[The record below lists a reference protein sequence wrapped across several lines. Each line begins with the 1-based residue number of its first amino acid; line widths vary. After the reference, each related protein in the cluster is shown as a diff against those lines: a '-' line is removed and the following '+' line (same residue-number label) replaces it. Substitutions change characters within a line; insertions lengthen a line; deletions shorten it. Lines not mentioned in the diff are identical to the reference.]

1 MQFIDLKAQY
11 ATIENE
17 IQAAI
22 QKVLQHGSYILGPEV
37 RELENQLGA
46 YVGRKHAIACA
57 NGTDALLIPLL
68 AQGVGPGDAVFTP
81 SFTFF
86 ATAEVVALCG
96 ATPVFVDIDP
106 ATYVMDPADLEKQI
120 ARVTAAGQLRP
131 RAIIPVDLFGQCAD
145 YEAIEAIAGNHG
157 LWVLEDAAQGF
168 GGQYNG
174 RRAGRFGLIAA
185 TSFFPAKPLGCYGD
199 GGMLFTDDDALAE
212 RCRSVAIHGK
222 GTDKY
227 DNVRIG
233 LNSRL
238 DSIQAAILLEKF
250 RIFPAEIERRQ
261 KVAAAYGEALRGI
274 VATPVVAPGNL
285 SVWAQYCV
293 RHPERRLL
301 MERLQAAGI
310 PSAIYY
316 PIPLHR
322 STAFSRLGYA
332 AGSLPVTEAVA
343 ADIFALPMHP
353 YLAQASI
360 AQIAAVLRAG

>member
-1 MQFIDLKAQY
+1 MQFIDLKTQY

-17 IQAAI
+17 INAAI
-22 QKVLQHGSYILGPEV
+22 QKVLHHGSYILGPEV
-37 RELENQLGA
+37 GELEELLA
-46 YVGRKHAIACA
+46 TYVGRKHAIACA

-68 AQGVGPGDAVFTP
+68 ARKVGPGDAVFTP

-86 ATAEVVALCG
+86 ATAEVVALSG

-106 ATYVMDPADLEKQI
+106 VTFLMDPIDLERAIDK
-120 ARVTAAGQLRP
+120 VEAAGKLTP
-131 RAIIPVDLFGQCAD
+131 RAIISVDLFGQCAD
-145 YEAIEAIAGNHG
+145 YARISAIAGQHG
-157 LWVLEDAAQGF
+157 LWILEDAAQAF
-168 GGQYNG
+168 GAEHQGKK
-174 RRAGRFGLIAA
+174 AGCFGDVSS

-238 DSIQAAILLEKF
+238 DSLQAAILLEKF
-250 RIFPAEIERRQ
+250 KIFPGEIQRRQ
-261 KVAAAYGEALRGI
+261 EVASAYGQALRGI
-274 VATPVVAPGNL
+274 VTVPVVAPGNV

-293 RHPERRLL
+293 RSPQRAQL
-301 MERLQAAGI
+301 MKRLQDAQIPAG
-310 PSAIYY
+310 IYY

-322 STAFSRLGYA
+322 STAFSHLGYS
-332 AGSLPVTEAVA
+332 AGTLPVTEAVA

-353 YLAQASI
+353 YLDQASI
-360 AQIAAVLRAG
+360 ERIAQVLRGV